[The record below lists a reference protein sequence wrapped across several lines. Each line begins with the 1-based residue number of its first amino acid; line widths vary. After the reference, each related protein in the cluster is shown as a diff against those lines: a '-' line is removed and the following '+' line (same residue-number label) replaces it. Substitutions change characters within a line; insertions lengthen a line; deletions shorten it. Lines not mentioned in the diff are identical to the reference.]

1 MSHSLDALTEPVAS
15 ETVAVLKT
23 ICTDEQDWHKLK
35 LKQAI
40 AAIVAQVTGRAFL
53 GHDFCRE
60 PAWRDEIVRWSHQMI
75 TAARELHTWPKFL
88 RPIVVWML
96 PSCKRL
102 RETVEVTR
110 RNLRPV
116 IKERHAI
123 IAARKENGESS
134 ETGSCAL
141 DWLEEVA
148 QGRQYDPV
156 AMQICLAFVGMDT
169 TADLVFHVISDLS
182 QDQELVNALR
192 EEIKSNLDGKRFTKQ
207 ELQNLKL
214 LDSVIKESQR
224 LRPTGK
230 VSMHRIANET
240 LTLPGDIHVPKGT
253 YLGIST
259 THMMDSSV
267 WPDGEKFDGY
277 RFLNLRQ
284 NPDKANTALLVS
296 TSPDHLGFGYGKMAC
311 PGRFFVANELKI
323 ILCHFLMKYD
333 FQITEPYEEHSGL
346 YGYMTSPSSETEI
359 TLRRRNPSSC
369 EAW

>member
-1 MSHSLDALTEPVAS
+1 MRSQSQWHQKLWLFSKQFAQMKKVCRENRPLFPHMGIRLNRHHNK
-15 ETVAVLKT
+15 L
-23 ICTDEQDWHKLK
+23 DWHKLK

-60 PAWRDEIVRWSHQMI
+60 PAWRDDIVRWSHQMI

-110 RNLRPV
+110 RNLSPV

-230 VSMHRIANET
+230 GKILMFSEPWIVSR
-240 LTLPGDIHVPKGT
+240 
-253 YLGIST
+253 
-259 THMMDSSV
+259 
-267 WPDGEKFDGY
+267 
-277 RFLNLRQ
+277 
-284 NPDKANTALLVS
+284 
-296 TSPDHLGFGYGKMAC
+296 
-311 PGRFFVANELKI
+311 
-323 ILCHFLMKYD
+323 
-333 FQITEPYEEHSGL
+333 
-346 YGYMTSPSSETEI
+346 
-359 TLRRRNPSSC
+359 
-369 EAW
+369 